1 MKAEAH
7 PHSAHKSSKL
17 RHLPDFSATSVFD
30 IDFAQLQKMGVKH
43 ALFDLDLTIR
53 KPRAAEIEADII
65 AYLVALRND
74 GVLESLSLATNNMK
88 RDVSQFSDPLG
99 AHVFQP
105 FYAKGRLIRKPHK
118 QYFEKI
124 IKALHAKPE
133 EIVMIGDKAG
143 FDVLGGN
150 RVGMRTILL
159 EPQGK
164 DLLHDRIL
172 LIRARDNWLL
182 KRARA
187 LAAKLNP

>member
-1 MKAEAH
+1 MKAEGY
-7 PHSAHKSSKL
+7 PRSAHKATKL
-17 RHLPDFSATSVFD
+17 RHLPDFSASSVFD
-30 IDFAQLQKMGVKH
+30 IDFKQLQKMGVKH

-53 KPRAAEIEADII
+53 KPRATEIEANII
-65 AYLVALRND
+65 AYLVEQRTN
-74 GVLESLSLATNNMK
+74 GTLESLSLATNNMK
-88 RDVSQFSDPLG
+88 RDINQFSEPLG

-118 QYFEKI
+118 QYFERI
-124 IKALHAKPE
+124 IHALNVKPE

-143 FDVLGGN
+143 FDVAGGN
-150 RVGMRTILL
+150 RVGMHTILL

-172 LIRARDNWLL
+172 LIRAVDNWLL

-187 LAAKLNP
+187 LAAKLT